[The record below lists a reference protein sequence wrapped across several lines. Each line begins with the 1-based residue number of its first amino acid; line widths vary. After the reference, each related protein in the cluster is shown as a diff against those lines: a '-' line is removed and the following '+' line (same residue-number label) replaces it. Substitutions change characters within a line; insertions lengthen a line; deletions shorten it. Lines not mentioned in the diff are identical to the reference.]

1 MAQDEPVYT
10 GPGMNA
16 YPPHPFGG
24 MIGLRIV
31 ETGEGRAVAEIDVD
45 ERHHNPNG
53 VVHGGVLFSLADT
66 SMGAALRSLLAEGQ
80 ISATIEIQIRY
91 LKSLRSGLVRAETRV
106 RHKGKR
112 IAHFDSE
119 IRNGD
124 GDLVATAAGSFSILD
139 AGAP

>member
-1 MAQDEPVYT
+1 MAGSEPVYI
-10 GPGMNA
+10 GAEMNA
-16 YPPHPFGG
+16 YPPHPFGEL
-24 MIGLRIV
+24 IGLRIV
-31 ETGEGRAVAEIDVD
+31 EARDGRAVAEIEVE

-53 VVHGGVLFSLADT
+53 VAHGGVLFSLADT
-66 SMGAALRSLLAEGQ
+66 SMGAALRSLLEEGQ

-91 LKSLRSGLVRAETRV
+91 LKAVRAGLVRAETRV

-139 AGAP
+139 AKSP